1 MKRIEGYTKGP
12 WVCRPG
18 QESDEAYDVWDKE
31 GNYLTTDYAE
41 HKANAELIAAAPET
55 YERCVALEE
64 ENGRMRGQI
73 AEAIAILED
82 GTRYEK
88 MPLVGILK
96 DGLPNAMAE
105 YRRNLDSQDFAS
117 LPLSTNTFAKNR
129 VEEKFME
136 MWACLP
142 EQKRRQSQIMDAFNA
157 GKKIL
162 SAPKMHPQMPGAM
175 DGLDIPMSVDEN
187 PSWDF
192 VNNHYLI
199 AGDDWGYW
207 NGIDW
212 ARVPVGTKMNNS
224 ACLTHSREFTLLE
237 QFDGKNIL
245 VKAMMKFGFGN
256 GKFIDAE
263 TVINLSSAH
272 LKEAK
277 DQDAY
282 SADALPGNGIFDDLL
297 ARSMRARGAEN
308 GEEKEGCRRWL
319 VATCYG
325 GLMEDPDYWVIL
337 EEIEEVVA
345 PTAKDACD
353 IYNQKHSCSYFYA
366 ACLGADGVLSRF
378 GERLVAARQPN

>member
-1 MKRIEGYTKGP
+1 MKRIEGYAKGP
-12 WVCRPG
+12 WQASKVK
-18 QESDEAYDVWDKE
+18 W
-31 GNYLTTDYAE
+31 
-41 HKANAELIAAAPET
+41 
-55 YERCVALEE
+55 
-64 ENGRMRGQI
+64 
-73 AEAIAILED
+73 
-82 GTRYEK
+82 
-88 MPLVGILK
+88 
-96 DGLPNAMAE
+96 AMAE

-117 LPLSTNTFAKNR
+117 PPLSTNTFAKNR
-129 VEEKFME
+129 AEEKFME
-136 MWACLP
+136 MWAYLP

-175 DGLDIPMSVDEN
+175 DWIDVPMSVDEN

-192 VNNHYLI
+192 VNNHYVI

-212 ARVPVGTKMNNS
+212 ARVPAGTKMTDS
-224 ACLTHSREFTLLE
+224 AYLTHNSREFTLLE

-245 VKAMMKFGFGN
+245 VKAMMKFDFGN
-256 GKFIDAE
+256 GKFIDDE
-263 TVINLSSAH
+263 TVINISSAY
-272 LKEAK
+272 LKEVK
-277 DQDAY
+277 DRDAY
-282 SADALPGNGIFDDLL
+282 SADVLPGKGMFDDLL
-297 ARSMRARGAEN
+297 VRSMRARGAEN

-325 GLMEDPDYWVIL
+325 GLIEDPDYWVIL

-378 GERLVAARQPN
+378 GERLVAARQTQLIKDGLPKGEPK